1 MYKHY
6 PGMAKSEM
14 TVISNIIIQIKS
26 CVAQILRKN
35 LELRKFMINNRE
47 NLIFNLN
54 YQT

>member
-26 CVAQILRKN
+26 FVTQILK
-35 LELRKFMINNRE
+35 INKIKE
-47 NLIFNLN
+47 S
-54 YQT
+54 